1 MKETVNEIVL
11 AENEVMPEIYFR
23 QPGCTFSAC
32 GSFTKNIEKIQK
44 FKETAYSQNI
54 YQKQLDKAY
63 IQHDTTYKDFEDL
76 A

>member
-1 MKETVNEIVL
+1 MKEIVNKIFL

-23 QPGCTFSAC
+23 QPGSKFSAC
-32 GSFTKNIEKIQK
+32 GPFTKNIEKIQK
-44 FKETAYSQNI
+44 FKEAGYSRNI